1 MSDAEKPPILLLHGV
16 FGSPSLLQPW
26 IEVLRAHGYDV
37 HAPTLPGREPGD
49 DAVLADTAIDDC
61 FRVALDA
68 YDRLGRPAIVI
79 GHSFGGLL
87 AQKLGAV
94 RAPVAV
100 VLLAPVPPG
109 VLWVRPS
116 MLRHLVPVLPW
127 ILAGRPFL
135 PSPRTMR
142 AVPLNTLPTA
152 EQDVLIPR
160 LVRDSGRV
168 FRQMSLGVR
177 STRVTA
183 SAVTCPVLCVSAGS
197 DNNVAPWISA
207 RIATRYGAEH
217 QIHRNAPHWI
227 VAKSLVGEVAP
238 PVLDWLK
245 RNAA

>member
-1 MSDAEKPPILLLHGV
+1 MSDAAKPPILLLHGV

-37 HAPTLPGREPGD
+37 HAPTLPGRGPSD
-49 DAVLADTAIDDC
+49 DAVLADTGIDDC

-68 YDRLGRPAIVI
+68 YDRLRRPAIVI

-116 MLRHLVPVLPW
+116 MLRHLVPVLPRV
-127 ILAGRPFL
+127 LAGRPFL

-142 AVPLNTLPTA
+142 AVPLNTLPTV
-152 EQDVLIPR
+152 EQDVLIPQ

-168 FRQMSLGVR
+168 FRQMSWASGRLGLPPPR
-177 STRVTA
+177 SH
-183 SAVTCPVLCVSAGS
+183 VLCCV
-197 DNNVAPWISA
+197 
-207 RIATRYGAEH
+207 
-217 QIHRNAPHWI
+217 
-227 VAKSLVGEVAP
+227 
-238 PVLDWLK
+238 
-245 RNAA
+245 